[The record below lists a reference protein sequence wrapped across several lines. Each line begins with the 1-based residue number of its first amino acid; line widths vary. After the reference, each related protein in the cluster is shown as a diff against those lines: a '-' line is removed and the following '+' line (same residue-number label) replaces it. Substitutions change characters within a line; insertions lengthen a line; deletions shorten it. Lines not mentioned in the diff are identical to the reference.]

1 MARPS
6 ASRQI
11 LLGTLGVLV
20 LLYGGLVSMRVLWP
34 VDFADIVLR
43 EAALAALDPDLI
55 GAVIYAE
62 SRYDPAAVSPR
73 GALGLMQIMPE
84 TGAWIAQQLG
94 LPEPA
99 ARDLLDVELNIRL
112 GAWYLRYLLDRFGD
126 PETALAAYNAGPS
139 NVEAWQTE
147 ETGPY
152 PETSAYTR
160 RVLTARPIYRFYF
173 RFPRLIRITPSVS
186 I

>member
-1 MARPS
+1 MLA
-6 ASRQI
+6 
-11 LLGTLGVLV
+11 

-34 VDFADIVLR
+34 LDYEGVVLR
-43 EAALAALDPDLI
+43 EAAIRSLDPDLI

-94 LPEPA
+94 LSEPA
-99 ARDLLDVELNIRL
+99 KRDLLDIELNIRF

-126 PETALAAYNAGPS
+126 LETALEAYNAGPS
-139 NVEAWQTE
+139 NVEAWQAE
-147 ETGPY
+147 ATGPY

-173 RFPRLIRITPSVS
+173 RFPRLIRIAPSVS